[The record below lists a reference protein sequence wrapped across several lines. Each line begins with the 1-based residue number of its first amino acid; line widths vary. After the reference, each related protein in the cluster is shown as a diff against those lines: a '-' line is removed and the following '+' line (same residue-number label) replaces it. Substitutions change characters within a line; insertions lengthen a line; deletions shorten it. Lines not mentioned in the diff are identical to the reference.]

1 VNYHNKTSQKIMK
14 VALKLFSEKGYYPT
28 TTKEI
33 ASVAGFNEL
42 TLFRHFG
49 SKGNLFQA
57 ATEYIV
63 IDLQVENI
71 LSDTQQLDFEESMI
85 IISRRIYLLYVKNT
99 LLYKVQMK
107 LADDEKDLVK
117 LQLSR
122 KIISVLRVYFADL
135 KEKKIIK
142 GDPEIMSVTIISSLL
157 GTITMEILGE
167 NSVTQIN
174 WEHLVEEQAKQFAA
188 LYKL

>member
-1 VNYHNKTSQKIMK
+1 MK